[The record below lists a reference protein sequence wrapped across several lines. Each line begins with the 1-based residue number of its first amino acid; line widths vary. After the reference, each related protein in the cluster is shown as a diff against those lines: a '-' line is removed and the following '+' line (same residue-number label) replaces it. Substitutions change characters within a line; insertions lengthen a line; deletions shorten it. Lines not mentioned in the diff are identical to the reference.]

1 MTTAEYLAQFGV
13 TMDQAY
19 DFIVAH
25 RDEPALIFEVARQSG
40 ITTEMLGDIVGA
52 SATDVRGYFTANGL
66 DASQLDPALELAH
79 LFPDDMGEFAH
90 LVALDPYQS
99 GELSVA
105 ALRESVI
112 AATNPADYFATFDP
126 ANFYGAEDG
135 FFTPEELGVSH
146 LGTLPATTA
155 TLESLFFG
163 TIIATLKSV
172 DYGEAIQV
180 AAFIGSN
187 EAALEAGEEGAT
199 NEFVDLLVSV
209 FSDPAASDFWNPASY
224 PAIPSAEIASAA
236 VSLGTSLVQVVG
248 GAQPANLFD
257 GLIEGY
263 AGLA

>member
-25 RDEPALIFEVARQSG
+25 RDEPAFIFEVAHQSG
-40 ITTEMLGDIVGA
+40 ITNEMLGDIVGY
-52 SATDVRGYFTANGL
+52 SAADVRGYFNANGL

-79 LFPDDMGEFAH
+79 LFPDDMGELAG

-105 ALRESVI
+105 ALRGRVI
-112 AATNPADYFATFDP
+112 AATNSADYFETFDP

-135 FFTPEELGVSH
+135 FFTPDELGVSH
-146 LGTLPATTA
+146 LGTLPATTE
-155 TLESLFFG
+155 TLESLFYG

-187 EAALEAGEEGAT
+187 EAALEAGDEAAT
-199 NEFVDLLVSV
+199 DEFIDLLVSV

-224 PAIPSAEIASAA
+224 PAIPSAEIAEAA
-236 VSLGTSLVQVVG
+236 AGAGISLVQLVG
-248 GAQPANLFD
+248 EANPANLFE
-257 GLIEGY
+257 GLLDTYIG
-263 AGLA
+263 